1 MDDDKTDDLNRMK
14 LRGPVGTAVL
24 HLVSVKHGHD
34 IASIFELDPTT
45 IEGGDQL
52 VPRNSYVRLCHLCTN
67 AWVHSTSIPIDK
79 DREKPEKY
87 KVGVAQLKEDKE
99 AFAVVP
105 VLPSEVRDLDFANDA
120 SRVLKEMADKME
132 SGGITLTER
141 KKLTQLLSELIFF
154 VVREDSTGQE
164 PLDVKGRQPDR
175 DRQKLLREQ
184 DVLRQALN
192 YITSSLC

>member
-1 MDDDKTDDLNRMK
+1 MNRAK
-14 LRGPVGTAVL
+14 LRGPIGTAVL
-24 HLVSVKHGHD
+24 HLVSVTHGHD

-45 IEGGDQL
+45 IVGGDQL
-52 VPRNSYVRLCHLCTN
+52 VPRNSYVRLRHLCTN
-67 AWVHSTSIPIDK
+67 TWVHSTSIPIDK

-132 SGGITLTER
+132 SGGITQTER
-141 KKLTQLLSELIFF
+141 KKLTHLLTELVFF
-154 VVREDSTGQE
+154 VSNEENTGQD
-164 PLDVKGRQPDR
+164 PLEVKGRLPDR

-184 DVLRQALN
+184 AVLRQV
-192 YITSSLC
+192 